1 MTNKRGVDLM
11 HIESQKVLPAVSNFK
26 ALKIFLQSDI
36 EYCILM
42 DFQLAEL
49 EDIVIELKSHHKKV
63 LIHIDLIKG
72 LTPNEFGAIYLIQKL
87 KIDGIISTKYQALLL
102 AKKRNIIAIQRI
114 FLKDSLSL
122 DKSLD
127 VVNKV
132 HPDYL
137 EILPAISNV
146 ILETVIKR
154 TNLKVFCGG
163 LIQNK
168 SQVDEC
174 LQNGATGITTSKTEL
189 WNI

>member
-1 MTNKRGVDLM
+1 MN
-11 HIESQKVLPAVSNFK
+11 IESQKVLPAVSNFK
-26 ALKIFLQSDI
+26 ALKVFLQSDI

-49 EDIVIELKSHHKKV
+49 EDIVKELKSHHKKV

-72 LTPNEFGAIYLIQKL
+72 LTANEFGAIYLIQKL

-137 EILPAISNV
+137 EILPAISNI

-168 SQVDEC
+168 AQVDEC